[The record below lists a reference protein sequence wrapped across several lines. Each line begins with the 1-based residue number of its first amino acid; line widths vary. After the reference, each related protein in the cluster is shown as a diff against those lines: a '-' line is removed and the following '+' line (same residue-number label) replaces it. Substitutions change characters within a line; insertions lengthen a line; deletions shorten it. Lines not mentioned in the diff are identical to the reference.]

1 VNAAAE
7 TPASDSRAISIAWP
21 IALAITIAMGVG
33 IPALA
38 SVATIAI
45 GRALGYPLTNSFHL
59 PFLYAQHGIQLLLA
73 LAAIAIVRRWVPA
86 DYGLHRPRGRTYFAP
101 AIAWGAAFAVIMTII
116 GDAPLILAHH
126 APTLD
131 YPLTLRNISGW
142 LIFEGVYVGPCEEI
156 LFRALMVT
164 FLTATMPGRIRAA
177 NFEMNRAGVVVAVIF
192 ALLHINTFW
201 QAPWPV
207 ALGQQAYAFAL
218 GVLYAYWLE
227 KSASVAAPILA
238 HNIADGLSFCIMYT
252 WVWLATS

>member
-1 VNAAAE
+1 M
-7 TPASDSRAISIAWP
+7 T
-21 IALAITIAMGVG
+21 TAMGVG

-38 SVATIAI
+38 SVGAI
-45 GRALGYPLTNSFHL
+45 VVGRALGYSLTSGFNL
-59 PFLYAQHGIQLLLA
+59 PFLYAQHGIQLLFA

-86 DYGLHRPRGRTYFAP
+86 DYGLHLPRGKTYYAP
-101 AIAWGAAFAVIMTII
+101 AIAWGAAFAVIMTLI
-116 GDAPLILAHH
+116 GDAPLILAHK

-131 YPLTLRNISGW
+131 YPLTMRNIAGW

-156 LFRALMVT
+156 PFRALMVT
-164 FLTATMPGRIRAA
+164 FLTATMPGKIRAA
-177 NFEMNRAGVVVAVIF
+177 SFEMNRAGIVVAVIF

-201 QAPWPV
+201 QAPWPI
-207 ALGQQAYAFAL
+207 ALGQQVYAFAL

-238 HNIADGLSFCIMYT
+238 HNLADGLSFCIMYT